1 MGLSGS
7 GKSTFV
13 DIILGFL
20 KSNKGKITI
29 DGKNIEKYTYNNLI
43 SYAPQ
48 SNYIFDTSI
57 EKNIALEDDIKK
69 IDLKKINKLK
79 KICILENSSKQKNN
93 FKKFLGE
100 GGAKISGGQKQR
112 IGIARAL
119 YFNPKILILD
129 ESFSAIDL
137 ETSKKIFHNIVKYY
151 KEITIILITHSPVL
165 AKMNKKIYTL
175 DQKKLIKKIL
185 KNNKKI

>member
-43 SYAPQ
+43 SYASQ

-57 EKNIALEDDIKK
+57 EKNIALEND
-69 IDLKKINKLK
+69 
-79 KICILENSSKQKNN
+79 
-93 FKKFLGE
+93 
-100 GGAKISGGQKQR
+100 
-112 IGIARAL
+112 
-119 YFNPKILILD
+119 
-129 ESFSAIDL
+129 
-137 ETSKKIFHNIVKYY
+137 V
-151 KEITIILITHSPVL
+151 
-165 AKMNKKIYTL
+165 
-175 DQKKLIKKIL
+175 KKLI
-185 KNNKKI
+185 